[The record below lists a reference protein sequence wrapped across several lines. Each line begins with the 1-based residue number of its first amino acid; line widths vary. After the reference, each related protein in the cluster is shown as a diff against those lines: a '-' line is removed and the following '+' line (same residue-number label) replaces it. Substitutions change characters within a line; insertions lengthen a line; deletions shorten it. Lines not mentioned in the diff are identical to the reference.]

1 MATDKQ
7 QVDVQSRWK
16 NRYYEVLGELESR
29 EKSWRE
35 AERLLRQLVTR
46 LTLAADSR
54 HVALNNNLQEL
65 RNAVRDGRDFLKLQE
80 LINQISEQITELDQ
94 IRKSQKREKHPS
106 IIFTEILDKLDIP
119 DDLSREYKQL
129 KKDIK
134 KLDKNDDAN
143 EVAAEFIN
151 IIQRLLHDD
160 EETQAPTTKQKL
172 IDRILS
178 RQSTDEKSDKTN
190 AKESENTQDIPQRF
204 IAPAVGEL
212 LLQLALRMPDRVKT
226 RINFGTLKRHTS
238 RARRRKDLIPI
249 IDVIAQQI
257 EEAYQPDHDQSVEI
271 QVDSIQ
277 AISNA
282 LKQFLL
288 EMEPPVD
295 LKQRVA
301 DIELFYSEREN
312 DVDSLVHCLNALAE
326 IVAEIC
332 NRLIFQ
338 HDEFENFF
346 EQLSTRLQD
355 LDSGIKKTS
364 SYSNE
369 SLQNGAKMGKSV
381 REEVKGIKSSID
393 SSEDIEKLKSDIQ
406 SRINAIDEHIQGF
419 HGTEKQRFENA
430 QVVISELS
438 KKVGILEENSVEL
451 RNKLEESQQQ
461 ALRDVLT
468 GIPNRQAYEE
478 RLAAEI
484 ARCKRYGSALS
495 MVVWDIDKFKDIN
508 DNYGHAAGDR
518 VLKVIAE
525 LLSERIRETDFIA
538 RHGGE
543 EFVTLMPET
552 DLDTAIKVAD
562 KLRIDIEQTAFHFR
576 DKRVPVTI
584 SAGVG
589 QYQNNEMVADL
600 FERTDAAMYKAK
612 QAGNNQVK
620 STEE

>member
-16 NRYYEVLGELESR
+16 NRYYEVLGELESK
-29 EKSWRE
+29 EKGWRE

-80 LINQISEQITELDQ
+80 LIHQISEQITELDQ

-106 IIFTEILDKLDIP
+106 TIFIDILDKLDIP
-119 DDLSREYKQL
+119 DDLSREYRQL

-160 EETQAPTTKQKL
+160 EETQAPTTKQRL

-178 RQSTDEKSDKTN
+178 RQSADEQSDRIN
-190 AKESENTQDIPQRF
+190 GKEFENTQDIPPRF

-226 RINFGTLKRHTS
+226 RINFGTLKKHTN

-282 LKQFLL
+282 LKQLL
-288 EMEPPVD
+288 HEMEPPVD

-332 NRLIFQ
+332 NRLVFQ
-338 HDEFENFF
+338 RDELENFF
-346 EQLSTRLQD
+346 GQLSTRLQD

-393 SSEDIEKLKSDIQ
+393 SSDDIEELKSDIQ

-419 HGTEKQRFENA
+419 HDIEKQRFENA
-430 QVVISELS
+430 QAVISELS
-438 KKVGILEENSVEL
+438 KKVGVLEENSVEL

-538 RHGGE
+538 RYGGE

-589 QYQNNEMVADL
+589 QYQNNEMIVDL

-612 QAGNNQVK
+612 QAGRNQVK